1 VSITCWGFWVVEAL
15 SRKIRSG
22 LFLNM
27 GKEEANLENELSNI
41 GETALIKKITKSFKL
56 SNKSSILGIGDDA
69 ALINFDQKEIVV
81 SKDILVEGVHFDL
94 SYMPLKHLGY
104 KSIVVNVSDILSMNA
119 NPSQVLVS
127 IAASNRF
134 KVDAMEAIYDGI
146 NAACSEYNLDL
157 VGGDTTSSN
166 KGLIISVTCIGSVD
180 KKKAV
185 KRSGAS
191 DGDVIVISGN
201 LGGSYMGLQI
211 LEREKSVFEVNPNSQ
226 PNLSEYTYCIQRQL
240 KPEARKDVIKVL
252 DELNIIPT
260 SMIDISDGLSTEIH
274 HLSNSSNISIHIHE
288 EKIPISDDTKNVC
301 NEFKINPTVAALN
314 GGEDYELLFTLSE
327 KNSQKIKDNPLLTI
341 LGSCTKKKNDNCMIT
356 SIGQKIN
363 IGSEGWDPFNKK

>member
-1 VSITCWGFWVVEAL
+1 
-15 SRKIRSG
+15 
-22 LFLNM
+22 
-27 GKEEANLENELSNI
+27 
-41 GETALIKKITKSFKL
+41 
-56 SNKSSILGIGDDA
+56 
-69 ALINFDQKEIVV
+69 
-81 SKDILVEGVHFDL
+81 
-94 SYMPLKHLGY
+94 
-104 KSIVVNVSDILSMNA
+104 
-119 NPSQVLVS
+119 
-127 IAASNRF
+127 
-134 KVDAMEAIYDGI
+134 MEAIYDGI

-191 DGDVIVISGN
+191 DGDVIVVSGD

-226 PNLSEYTYCIQRQL
+226 PNLSQYSYCIQRQL
-240 KPEARKDVIKVL
+240 KPEARKDVIQL
-252 DELNIIPT
+252 LEELNIIPT
-260 SMIDISDGLSTEIH
+260 SMIDISDGLSTEIN

-327 KNSQKIKDNPLLTI
+327 KNSQKIKNNPLFAI

>member
-1 VSITCWGFWVVEAL
+1 ME
-15 SRKIRSG
+15 
-22 LFLNM
+22 
-27 GKEEANLENELSNI
+27 KEEANIENELSNI

-119 NPSQVLVS
+119 SPSQILVS
-127 IAASNRF
+127 VAASNRF
-134 KVDAMEAIYDGI
+134 KLDAIEAIYDGI

-166 KGLIISVTCIGSVD
+166 KGLIISVTCIGNID
-180 KKKAV
+180 KKKVV
-185 KRSGAS
+185 KRSGAK
-191 DGDVIVISGN
+191 DGDIVIVSGD
-201 LGGSYMGLQI
+201 LGGSYMGLQV
-211 LEREKSVFEVNPNSQ
+211 LEREKSVFEVNSNSQ

-274 HLSNSSNISIHIHE
+274 HLSSSSNISIHIYE
-288 EKIPISDDTKNVC
+288 DKIPISDETKNVC
-301 NEFKINPTVAALN
+301 NEFNINPTVAALN
-314 GGEDYELLFTLSE
+314 GGEDYELLFTISE
-327 KNSQKIKDNPLLTI
+327 KNSKKIIDNPLFTI
-341 LGSCTKKKNDNCMIT
+341 LGSCNKKKNDNCMIT

-363 IGSEGWDPFNKK
+363 ISSKGWDPFNKK

>member
-1 VSITCWGFWVVEAL
+1 ME
-15 SRKIRSG
+15 
-22 LFLNM
+22 
-27 GKEEANLENELSNI
+27 KEEANIENELSNI

-119 NPSQVLVS
+119 SPSQILVS
-127 IAASNRF
+127 VAASNRF
-134 KVDAMEAIYDGI
+134 KLDAIEAIYDGI

-166 KGLIISVTCIGSVD
+166 KGLIISVTCIGNID
-180 KKKAV
+180 KKKVV
-185 KRSGAS
+185 KRSGAK
-191 DGDVIVISGN
+191 DGDIVIVSGD
-201 LGGSYMGLQI
+201 LGGSYMGLQV
-211 LEREKSVFEVNPNSQ
+211 LEREKSVFEVNSNSQ

-274 HLSNSSNISIHIHE
+274 HLSSSSNISIHIYE
-288 EKIPISDDTKNVC
+288 DKIPISDETKNVC
-301 NEFKINPTVAALN
+301 NEFNINPTVAALN
-314 GGEDYELLFTLSE
+314 GGEDYELLFTISE
-327 KNSQKIKDNPLLTI
+327 KNSRKIIDNPLFTI
-341 LGSCTKKKNDNCMIT
+341 LGSCNKKKNDNCMIT

-363 IGSEGWDPFNKK
+363 ISSKGWDPFNKK

>member
-1 VSITCWGFWVVEAL
+1 ME
-15 SRKIRSG
+15 
-22 LFLNM
+22 
-27 GKEEANLENELSNI
+27 KEEANIENELSNI

-119 NPSQVLVS
+119 SPSQILVS
-127 IAASNRF
+127 VAASNRF
-134 KVDAMEAIYDGI
+134 KLDAIEAIYDGI

-166 KGLIISVTCIGSVD
+166 KGLIISVTCIGNID
-180 KKKAV
+180 KKKVV
-185 KRSGAS
+185 KRSGAK
-191 DGDVIVISGN
+191 DGDIVIVSGD
-201 LGGSYMGLQI
+201 LGGSYMGLQV

-274 HLSNSSNISIHIHE
+274 HLSSSSNISIHIYE
-288 EKIPISDDTKNVC
+288 DKIPISNETKNVC
-301 NEFKINPTVAALN
+301 NEFNINPTVAALN
-314 GGEDYELLFTLSE
+314 GGEDYELLFTISE
-327 KNSQKIKDNPLLTI
+327 KNSKKIIDNPLFTI
-341 LGSCTKKKNDNCMIT
+341 LGSCTKKINDNCMIT

-363 IGSEGWDPFNKK
+363 ISSKGWDPFNKK